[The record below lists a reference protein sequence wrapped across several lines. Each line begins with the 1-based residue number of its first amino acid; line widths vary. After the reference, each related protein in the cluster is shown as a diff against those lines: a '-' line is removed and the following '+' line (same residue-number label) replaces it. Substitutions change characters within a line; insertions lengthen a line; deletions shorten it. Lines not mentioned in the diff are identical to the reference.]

1 MPNNPGKDPP
11 LFCFGKRFHVSQPNS
26 FVIYS
31 PFLGPLVKLKK
42 MINLVAIM
50 RATRRKFSSGFK
62 AQVAANVPKERES
75 LALLFADKV
84 TKVLD
89 YEKET
94 A

>member
-1 MPNNPGKDPP
+1 
-11 LFCFGKRFHVSQPNS
+11 
-26 FVIYS
+26 
-31 PFLGPLVKLKK
+31 